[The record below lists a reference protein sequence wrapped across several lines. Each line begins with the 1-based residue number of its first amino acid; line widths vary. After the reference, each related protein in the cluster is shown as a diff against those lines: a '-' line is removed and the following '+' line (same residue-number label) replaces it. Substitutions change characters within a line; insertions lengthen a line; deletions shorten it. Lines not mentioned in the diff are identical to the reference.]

1 MHKLAR
7 SVISIVARRF
17 RSRAVVELENLALRH
32 QLHVLRLQRPG
43 RLRLFT
49 FDRLL
54 WVLLYRLWPGCLE
67 AMVSVKPAT
76 VIQWHRQGFRLFWR
90 WRSRS
95 GRPSVDREVRDLT
108 ARAHRR
114 GLGRTDRTSSPLDRA
129 RTSRG
134 NRVVR
139 LRSITS
145 AHDGKDESSGIERV
159 ALPPRM
165 EPPHLLTETLAAS
178 CPQTARKWF
187 SPVPPNLQMTPQS
200 RAIWLIRAE
209 NPQTRGLAGGEGWI
223 RTPETL
229 QDSRGGIQP
238 EFGALFGPNKS
249 IHAGENLFALDS
261 ALLRSSPVP
270 FVH

>member
-1 MHKLAR
+1 M
-7 SVISIVARRF
+7 
-17 RSRAVVELENLALRH
+17 
-32 QLHVLRLQRPG
+32 G
-43 RLRLFT
+43 
-49 FDRLL
+49 
-54 WVLLYRLWPGCLE
+54 
-67 AMVSVKPAT
+67 
-76 VIQWHRQGFRLFWR
+76 
-90 WRSRS
+90 
-95 GRPSVDREVRDLT
+95 
-108 ARAHRR
+108 
-114 GLGRTDRTSSPLDRA
+114 
-129 RTSRG
+129 SRG
-134 NRVVR
+134 TVNIV
-139 LRSITS
+139 T
-145 AHDGKDESSGIERV
+145 
-159 ALPPRM
+159 LPAIP
-165 EPPHLLTETLAAS
+165 T
-178 CPQTARKWF
+178 